1 MLVKSTR
8 NMEMKK
14 PPHEDNSDYIIDLP
28 RTPKLCIISQE
39 MKTKGVTMVNKVI
52 LIGRLGADPEVR
64 YTQDGTMVTNFR
76 LATDEQWKDK
86 SGEKV
91 QKTEWHRVI
100 TFRKLAEICGNYLAK
115 GRLVYI
121 EGRIQTRSWDDRDG
135 NKRYTTEIV
144 ASNMQMLER
153 KGDEAGQAG
162 GLTGDSQGYK
172 ESEFP
177 EDDVPF

>member
-1 MLVKSTR
+1 ML
-8 NMEMKK
+8 
-14 PPHEDNSDYIIDLP
+14 
-28 RTPKLCIISQE
+28 
-39 MKTKGVTMVNKVI
+39 NKVM

-64 YTQDGTMVTNFR
+64 YTQDGTMVTNFN

-86 SGEKV
+86 NGERI
-91 QKTEWHRVI
+91 QKTEWHRIV

-121 EGRIQTRSWDDRDG
+121 EGRLQTRAWDDRDG

-153 KGDEAGQAG
+153 KEQDSYQSSGPAG
-162 GLTGDSQGYK
+162 GQGNGN
-172 ESEFP
+172 FP
-177 EDDVPF
+177 PPGSAMPDDDVPF